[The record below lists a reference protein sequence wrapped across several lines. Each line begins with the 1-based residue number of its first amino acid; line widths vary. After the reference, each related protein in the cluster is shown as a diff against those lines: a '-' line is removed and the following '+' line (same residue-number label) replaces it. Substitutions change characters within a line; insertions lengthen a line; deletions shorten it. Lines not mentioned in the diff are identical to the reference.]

1 MNKEDI
7 YAQVSVEIEEGNIY
21 QGLWAEAFSKAE
33 GDLQRT
39 KAKYIELRVN
49 SIIRQFNEQKNH
61 ERAKKLRNFFTPNSQ
76 PPPAVSKFDEKEGLM
91 TEKAKESVRR
101 FFKW

>member
-21 QGLWAEAFSKAE
+21 QGLWAEAFSKSE